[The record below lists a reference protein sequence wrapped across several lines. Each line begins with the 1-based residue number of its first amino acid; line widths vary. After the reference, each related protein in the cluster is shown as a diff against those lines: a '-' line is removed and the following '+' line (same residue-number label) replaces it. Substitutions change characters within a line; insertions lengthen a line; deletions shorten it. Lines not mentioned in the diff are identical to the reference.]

1 VVLRGRLL
9 VVVAVVNNGR
19 ENRRRRLVVAFWFG
33 VGGEG
38 GGEGRSRLEMGALHA
53 PIWWLVFFG
62 GKIPSVS
69 NYSQFHF
76 LLLIL
81 VLSSFNMVGFLS
93 LDILFSR
100 LEIFLRE

>member
-1 VVLRGRLL
+1 MVLRGRRL

-53 PIWWLVFFG
+53 PICWLVFLG
-62 GKIPSVS
+62 GKISEFL
-69 NYSQFHF
+69 NY
-76 LLLIL
+76 
-81 VLSSFNMVGFLS
+81 
-93 LDILFSR
+93 R
-100 LEIFLRE
+100 

>member
-69 NYSQFHF
+69 NYSEFHF

-81 VLSSFNMVGFLS
+81 VLQVSTWLVFYPLTFCLA
-93 LDILFSR
+93 DWKF
-100 LEIFLRE
+100 F